1 MQTTAIRPD
10 PVHCPAMPHGRQFA
24 LLSLAVLGVVYGDIG
39 TSPLYSVRECFH
51 GPHAI
56 ACVPLNILGVL
67 SLIFWALVLVI
78 SFKYLVFILRADN
91 RGEGGILALAALVT
105 PVRAAAA
112 RRGIV
117 PALGLFG
124 AALLYADGMITPAI
138 SVLSAVE
145 GLSVAVPDLSQSLIE
160 GIAIAVLLGLFL
172 LQSRGT
178 TSVGT
183 VFGPIILMWFL
194 TIAAIGV
201 WRIGQGPGVLRA
213 VNPLYAGEFFQHNG
227 WHGFLILGA
236 VFLVVTGGEA
246 LYADIGHFGARPIR
260 AAWFAV
266 VLPALLLNY
275 FGQGA
280 FLLANPARADQ
291 PFYHMAPEWAL
302 IPLVILATAAAVI
315 ASQAIITGS
324 FSLTLQAIQLGYC
337 PRLTIEHTSSQQKG
351 QIFVPAVNWLLMCAC
366 IGLVLGFHSS
376 SNLAAAYGIAI
387 TITMVITTVLFFVLV
402 KDRWKWSLPLA
413 IGVSALFLTF
423 DLSFFGANATKLAH
437 GGWFPLVV
445 AGAVYLLMATWRKG
459 RRLVTERL
467 RRRLIPLDLYIAE
480 LLSNPPVRVPGVAVF
495 MASNPVGTPLALR
508 HNVIHNKVLHE
519 TVVVVTV
526 ETAEVPHVL
535 ADERVGIEEVGEGFW
550 RVFLKYG
557 FMDQPDIPLA
567 LSQVREGGLE
577 LPREVS
583 YFLGRETVLA
593 TVLATG
599 KPGMAVWRERLFV
612 WMSRNAQSATHFFRL
627 PPEQV
632 IEVGVQVEL

>member
-1 MQTTAIRPD
+1 MSATSTEHQA
-10 PVHCPAMPHGRQFA
+10 VQNPAVSRGWQFS
-24 LLSLAVLGVVYGDIG
+24 LLSLTVLGVVYGDIG

-51 GPHAI
+51 GQHAI
-56 ACVPLNILGVL
+56 AVLPENVLGVL
-67 SLIFWALVLVI
+67 SLIFWALVIVI
-78 SFKYLVFILRADN
+78 SVKYLVFILRADN

-105 PVRAAAA
+105 PVRAAAT

-145 GLSVAVPDLSQSLIE
+145 GLTIAIPSLSQPVIE

-178 TSVGT
+178 AGVGRL
-183 VFGPIILMWFL
+183 FGPIILVWFVA
-194 TIAAIGV
+194 IAAIGIWWIAREPAV
-201 WRIGQGPGVLRA
+201 FRA
-213 VNPLYAGEFFQHNG
+213 VNPLYAIESFQHNG
-227 WHGFLILGA
+227 WRGFLILGA

-246 LYADIGHFGARPIR
+246 LYADIGHFGAQPIR

-266 VLPALLLNY
+266 VLPGLLLNY

-280 FLLANPARADQ
+280 FLLANPAKADH

-302 IPLVILATAAAVI
+302 LPLVVLATAAAVI

-337 PRLTIEHTSSQQKG
+337 PRMTIEHTSSEQKG
-351 QIFVPAVNWLLMCAC
+351 QIFVPGVNWLLMLAC
-366 IGLVLGFHSS
+366 IGLVFGFGSS
-376 SNLAAAYGIAI
+376 SNLAAAYGVAI

-413 IGVSALFLTF
+413 IGVSGVFLVI
-423 DLSFFGANATKLAH
+423 DVSFFGANALKLAH

-445 AGAVYLLMATWRKG
+445 ASAVYMLMATWRRG

-467 RRRLIPLDLYIAE
+467 RRRLIPLELYIAE
-480 LLSNPPVRVPGVAVF
+480 LLTKPPVRVPGVAVF
-495 MASNPVGTPLALR
+495 MASNPIGTPLALR
-508 HNVIHNKVLHE
+508 HNVIHNKILHQ

-526 ETAEVPHVL
+526 ETAETPHVL
-535 ADERVGIEEVGEGFW
+535 DSGRATIEEIGEGFW
-550 RVFLKYG
+550 RIFVTYG
-557 FMDQPDIPLA
+557 FMDQPDIPRALA
-567 LSQVREGGLE
+567 GVQHPGLDLSSN
-577 LPREVS
+577 VS
-583 YFLGRETVLA
+583 YFLGRETILA
-593 TVLATG
+593 ADN
-599 KPGMAVWRERLFV
+599 PGMALWRERLFV
-612 WMSRNAQSATHFFRL
+612 WMSRNAQTATHFFQL

-632 IEVGVQVEL
+632 IEVGVQVEV

>member
-1 MQTTAIRPD
+1 MQATIHSDDVDSSAR
-10 PVHCPAMPHGRQFA
+10 PHGRQFA
-24 LLSLAVLGVVYGDIG
+24 LLSIGVLGVVYGDIG

-51 GPHAI
+51 GQHAI
-56 ACVPLNILGVL
+56 DCVPLNILGVL
-67 SLIFWALVLVI
+67 SLIFWALILVI
-78 SFKYLVFILRADN
+78 SVKYLIFILRADN
-91 RGEGGILALAALVT
+91 RGEGGILALASLVT
-105 PVRAAAA
+105 PVRAAVT

-138 SVLSAVE
+138 SVLGAVE
-145 GLSVAVPDLSQSLIE
+145 GLTVAIPALHQSLIE
-160 GIAIAVLLGLFL
+160 GIAVAVLLGLFV

-178 TSVGT
+178 SGVGK
-183 VFGPIILMWFL
+183 VFGPVILIWFL
-194 TIAAIGV
+194 AIAAIGIG
-201 WRIGQGPGVLRA
+201 RIADEPAVFRA
-213 VNPLYAGEFFQHNG
+213 VNPFYAAEFFRHNG
-227 WHGFLILGA
+227 WHGFVILGA

-280 FLLANPARADQ
+280 LLLTNPARADQ
-291 PFYHMAPEWAL
+291 PFYHTAPEWAL
-302 IPLVILATAAAVI
+302 LPLVVLATAAAVI

-351 QIFVPAVNWLLMCAC
+351 QIFVPAVNWLLMIAC

-376 SNLAAAYGIAI
+376 SNLAAAYGVAI
-387 TITMVITTVLFFVLV
+387 TVTMVITTVLFFVLV

-413 IGVSALFLTF
+413 IGVSGLFLTF
-423 DLSFFGANATKLAH
+423 DLSFFGANALKLAH
-437 GGWFPLVV
+437 GGWFPIVV
-445 AGAVYLLMATWRKG
+445 ASGVYLLMATWRKG

-467 RRRLIPLDLYIAE
+467 RRRLIPLDLYLAE
-480 LLSNPPVRVPGVAVF
+480 LLSDPPVRVPGVAVF
-495 MASNPVGTPLALR
+495 MASNPVGTPMALR
-508 HNVIHNKVLHE
+508 HNVIHNKVLHQ

-526 ETAEVPHVL
+526 ETADVPHVL
-535 ADERVGIEEVGEGFW
+535 PDGRAAVEEVGEGFW

-557 FMDQPDIPLA
+557 FMDQPNIPLA
-567 LSQVREGGLE
+567 LSQVRQPGLE
-577 LPREVS
+577 LTPNVS

-593 TVLATG
+593 TG
-599 KPGMAVWRERLFV
+599 KPGMVEWRERLFV
-612 WMSRNAQSATHFFRL
+612 WMSRNAQSATHFFQL

-632 IEVGVQVEL
+632 IEVGVQMEL

>member
-1 MQTTAIRPD
+1 MTTTSIQPD
-10 PVHCPAMPHGRQFA
+10 TVATRIVPRGWQFS
-24 LLSLAVLGVVYGDIG
+24 LLSLTVLGVVYGDIG

-51 GPHAI
+51 GQHAI
-56 ACVPLNILGVL
+56 AVLPVNILGVL
-67 SLIFWALVLVI
+67 SSIFWALVLVI
-78 SFKYLVFILRADN
+78 SVKYLVFILRADN

-105 PVRAAAA
+105 PVRAAAT

-145 GLSVAVPDLSQSLIE
+145 GLQTAVPFLTQPMIE
-160 GIAIAVLLGLFL
+160 GIAVAVLLGLFV

-178 TSVGT
+178 AGMGT
-183 VFGPIILMWFL
+183 LFGPVILIWFF
-194 TIAAIGV
+194 TIAVIGV
-201 WRIGQGPGVLRA
+201 WWIAKEPSVFRA
-213 VNPLYAGEFFQHNG
+213 INPLYAFDFFWHSG

-246 LYADIGHFGARPIR
+246 LYADIGHFGPQPIR
-260 AAWFAV
+260 AAWFTV

-291 PFYHMAPEWAL
+291 PFFHMAPEWAL
-302 IPLVILATAAAVI
+302 FPLVVLATFAAVI

-337 PRLTIEHTSSQQKG
+337 PRLTIEHTSSHQKG
-351 QIFVPAVNWLLMCAC
+351 QIFVPAVNWLLMLAC
-366 IGLVLGFHSS
+366 IGLVLGFHTS

-413 IGVSALFLTF
+413 IGVSGVFLAV
-423 DLSFFGANATKLAH
+423 DVSFFGANALKLAH

-445 AGAVYLLMATWRKG
+445 ASAVYLLMATWRKG

-467 RRRLIPLDLYIAE
+467 RKRLIPLELYIAE
-480 LLSNPPVRVPGVAVF
+480 LLSKPPARVPGIAVF

-508 HNVIHNKVLHE
+508 HNVSHNKVLHE

-526 ETAEVPHVL
+526 ETAEVPHMFPPGRAAV
-535 ADERVGIEEVGEGFW
+535 EEIGEGFW
-550 RVFLKYG
+550 RLTVSYG
-557 FMDQPDIPLA
+557 FMDQPNIPLA
-567 LSQVREGGLE
+567 LSGVRHPGLN
-577 LPREVS
+577 LTPDVS

-593 TVLATG
+593 ADN
-599 KPGMAVWRERLFV
+599 PGMALWRERLFC

-632 IEVGVQVEL
+632 IEVGVQVEV

>member
-1 MQTTAIRPD
+1 MTTTSVQTDAVQCRMVPR
-10 PVHCPAMPHGRQFA
+10 GWQFS
-24 LLSLAVLGVVYGDIG
+24 LLSLTVLGVVYGDIG

-51 GPHAI
+51 GQHAI
-56 ACVPLNILGVL
+56 AVLPVNVLGVL
-67 SLIFWALVLVI
+67 SSICWALVLVI
-78 SFKYLVFILRADN
+78 SVKYLVFILRADN

-105 PVRAAAA
+105 PVRAATA

-138 SVLSAVE
+138 SVLGAVE
-145 GLSVAVPDLSQSLIE
+145 GLTIAVPSLTQPMIE
-160 GIAIAVLLGLFL
+160 GITVAVLLGLFL

-178 TSVGT
+178 AGVGT
-183 VFGPIILMWFL
+183 VFGPVILVWFF
-194 TIAAIGV
+194 TIAVIGV
-201 WRIGQGPGVLRA
+201 WWIAKEPAVFRA
-213 VNPLYAGEFFQHNG
+213 INPLYAVDFFRLNG
-227 WHGFLILGA
+227 WHAFMILGG

-246 LYADIGHFGARPIR
+246 LYADMGHFGAPPIR

-280 FLLANPARADQ
+280 FLLINPMRADQ
-291 PFYHMAPEWAL
+291 PFFHMAPEWAL
-302 IPLVILATAAAVI
+302 LPLVALATFAAVI

-337 PRLTIEHTSSQQKG
+337 PRLTIEHTSSDQKG
-351 QIFVPAVNWLLMCAC
+351 QIFVPAVNWLLMLAC
-366 IGLVLGFHSS
+366 IGLVLGFDTS
-376 SNLAAAYGIAI
+376 SNLAAAYGVAI

-402 KDRWKWSLPLA
+402 KDRWKWSLPVA
-413 IGVSALFLTF
+413 IGVSGVFLII
-423 DLSFFGANATKLAH
+423 DLSFFGANALKLAH

-445 AGAVYLLMATWRKG
+445 ASAAYLLMATWRKG

-467 RRRLIPLDLYIAE
+467 RRRLIPLELYIAE
-480 LLSNPPVRVPGVAVF
+480 LLSKPPARVPGVAVF

-508 HNVIHNKVLHE
+508 HNVIHNKVLHQ

-526 ETAEVPHVL
+526 ETAEVPHIFPPGRATV
-535 ADERVGIEEVGEGFW
+535 EEIGEGFW
-550 RVFLKYG
+550 RVMVTYG

-567 LSQVREGGLE
+567 LAGVRHPGLE
-577 LPREVS
+577 LTRDIS

-593 TVLATG
+593 SNT
-599 KPGMAVWRERLFV
+599 PGMALWRERLFV
-612 WMSRNAQSATHFFRL
+612 WMSRNAQTATHFFRL

-632 IEVGVQVEL
+632 IEVGVQVEV

>member
-1 MQTTAIRPD
+1 MASTSIQQNTVAS
-10 PVHCPAMPHGRQFA
+10 PAVPRGWQFS
-24 LLSLAVLGVVYGDIG
+24 LLSLTVLGVVYGDIG

-51 GPHAI
+51 GQHAI
-56 ACVPLNILGVL
+56 AVLPQNVLGVL

-78 SFKYLVFILRADN
+78 SVKYLVFILRADN

-145 GLSVAVPDLSQSLIE
+145 GLTIAVPSLTQPMIE

-178 TSVGT
+178 AGVGT
-183 VFGPIILMWFL
+183 LFGPIILVWF
-194 TIAAIGV
+194 AAIAI
-201 WRIGQGPGVLRA
+201 IGIWWIASEPGVFRA
-213 VNPLYAGEFFQHNG
+213 INPLYAIESFQHNG
-227 WHGFLILGA
+227 WHGFMILGA

-246 LYADIGHFGARPIR
+246 LYADVGHFGAPPIR

-266 VLPALLLNY
+266 VLPGLLLNY

-280 FLLANPARADQ
+280 FLLANPGKADH

-302 IPLVILATAAAVI
+302 LPLVMLATVAAVI

-337 PRLTIEHTSSQQKG
+337 PRMTIEHTSSEQKG
-351 QIFVPAVNWLLMCAC
+351 QIFVPAVNWLLMLAC
-366 IGLVLGFHSS
+366 IGLVLGFNSS
-376 SNLAAAYGIAI
+376 SNLAAAYGVAI

-402 KDRWKWSLPLA
+402 KDRWKWSWPLA
-413 IGVSALFLTF
+413 LGVSGVFLTI
-423 DLSFFGANATKLAH
+423 DISFFGANALKLAH

-445 AGAVYLLMATWRKG
+445 AGGVYLVMGTWRKG

-467 RRRLIPLDLYIAE
+467 RKRLIPLELYIAE
-480 LLSNPPVRVPGVAVF
+480 LLTKPPARVPGIAVF
-495 MASNPVGTPLALR
+495 MASNPIGTPLALK

-526 ETAEVPHVL
+526 ETAEIPHVL
-535 ADERVGIEEVGEGFW
+535 SAGRAVVEEVGEGFW
-550 RVFLKYG
+550 RIFITYG
-557 FMDQPDIPLA
+557 FMDQPDIPQALA
-567 LSQVREGGLE
+567 AVRHPGLV
-577 LPREVS
+577 LTPNVS

-593 TVLATG
+593 SDR
-599 KPGMAVWRERLFV
+599 PGMALWRERLFV
-612 WMSRNAQSATHFFRL
+612 WMSRNAQTATHFFRL

-632 IEVGVQVEL
+632 IEVGVQVEV